1 MAIKHQDL
9 KNLVIQELLNES
21 INNEGVVD
29 WLRTQSSKAFSG
41 AGKALSGAGEKL
53 KPGDPN
59 FVKKLDKIGDFLQDA
74 QRDKDITAAIM
85 QTELGKKVFSSQEKS
100 LEEALGRDFAKM
112 MKDKK
117 VTPQEVSSFVSAM
130 SKNKKAKQM
139 LDGLGI
145 EIEVGDQDVVG
156 SSPADSASQTPA
168 GSTATPPTNGATPPP
183 LPADAGSANDV
194 IAVFKGK
201 STGPNGASDSLQTQ
215 LIRQFGSKI
224 PDGGK
229 LITAITKDLMNQLKA
244 NGLKVQESVEQ
255 VEQFLLKEL
264 IDNKL
269 EHQSLSYLLKE
280 NNSFDYRLTSQIL
293 ESIEE
298 VKDIKASKKSN
309 PFSKNRAAKAA
320 AASAAGDPSASAGID
335 RQKTVRANAVE
346 LTKQLPS
353 QDNTPIGVKNPT
365 SSKLN
370 VNGSGEKDLGA
381 AAAVQKAKDTDQNDI
396 QSAGQ
401 LATDTNP
408 NPSQN
413 VQRTQ
418 DSVIPQP
425 APVEPSPASSEKPKE
440 LGKIGSGDSPGA
452 NYATNGFDDKQKRQL
467 VSSLIQKG
475 FKQDQVTKLV
485 NGFSDWLK
493 NRTKQQQAQPV
504 QEGAGNSQVR
514 ELISQFIKE
523 TNFAADEKLRA
534 ALADQTIRTFGNP
547 AKAMGPVRA
556 NTSATAG
563 KMPDIS
569 QAAKTMGAGVAQKE
583 PAQTAAASAEPTSG
597 AQQVGALAGRQQEIS
612 KAADAAFK
620 QITPTRPGIVNVGE
634 VVGRKVKAIAQLN
647 AKAGL
652 ALVPMVPKILQAIE
666 KFIAYALAKSGKK
679 DSVKI
684 VGGSKNAVAL
694 QKTLTNIKSKGIMS
708 GPPEQQ
714 AKPTIQKESLKRI
727 LMEEIFNAI
736 VGKNR

>member
-9 KNLVIQELLNES
+9 KNLVIQEMLNES

-53 KPGDPN
+53 KPGDQN

-183 LPADAGSANDV
+183 LPADAGGANDV

-201 STGPNGASDSLQTQ
+201 TKGPKGTSDSLHTQ
-215 LIRQFGSKI
+215 LTRQFKNI
-224 PDGGK
+224 PDSGK
-229 LITAITKDLMNQLKA
+229 LITAISKDLLNQLKV
-244 NGLKVQESVEQ
+244 NGLKVQESAEQ

-280 NNSFDYRLTSQIL
+280 NNSLDYRLTSQIL
-293 ESIEE
+293 ESLEE
-298 VKDIKASKKSN
+298 GGEREKKRKEEHVRQLGFVFDNGEVNWKAFTAAVKDAKQKGEANNDDEFIIKGLRKRK
-309 PFSKNRAAKAA
+309 
-320 AASAAGDPSASAGID
+320 G
-335 RQKTVRANAVE
+335 E
-346 LTKQLPS
+346 
-353 QDNTPIGVKNPT
+353 
-365 SSKLN
+365 
-370 VNGSGEKDLGA
+370 GEKDLGA
-381 AAAVQKAKDTDQNDI
+381 AAAVQNTKDAEQNNI
-396 QSAGQ
+396 AAAGQ
-401 LATDTNP
+401 LAADTNP

-425 APVEPSPASSEKPKE
+425 APAEPSPASSEKPKE

-563 KMPDIS
+563 KLPDIS

-583 PAQTAAASAEPTSG
+583 PAQAQPTSG
-597 AQQVGALAGRQQEIS
+597 PKQPSQMLGRQQQIS

-620 QITPTRPGIVNVGE
+620 MTTPAKAGFVNVGE
-634 VVGRKVKAIAQLN
+634 VVGRKLKAMAQLN
-647 AKAGL
+647 AEAG
-652 ALVPMVPKILQAIE
+652 AAIVPLIPKILKAIE
-666 KFIAYALAKSGKK
+666 GFLNYALSKSGKTN
-679 DSVKI
+679 VKI
-684 VGGSKNAVAL
+684 LGGIKNAAAL
-694 QKTLTNIKSKGIMS
+694 QKTV
-708 GPPEQQ
+708 QQ
-714 AKPTIQKESLKRI
+714 ASQGNKAAIPAGLDIMKTQEKQKAALKESVERKESLKRV

-736 VGKNR
+736 VGKNK

>member
-21 INNEGVVD
+21 INNEGVID
-29 WLRTQSSKAFSG
+29 WVRAQSSKAASGAGKALSG

-53 KPGDPN
+53 KPGDPQIA
-59 FVKKLDKIGDFLQDA
+59 KKLEKVGDFLQMA
-74 QRDKDITAAIM
+74 QRDKDITQLIM
-85 QTELGKKVFSSQEKS
+85 QTDLGKKVFSSQEKS
-100 LEEALGRDFAKM
+100 LEEALGQDFVKM

-117 VTPQEVSSFVSAM
+117 VTPQEVEAFVAAM
-130 SKNKKAKQM
+130 NKNKKAKQM
-139 LDGLGI
+139 LDGLGLDI
-145 EIEVGDQDVVG
+145 E
-156 SSPADSASQTPA
+156 A
-168 GSTATPPTNGATPPP
+168 GKQQGA
-183 LPADAGSANDV
+183 PADATAQTQAQPVAGQQQAGADNV

-201 STGPNGASDSLQTQ
+201 SAGPNGASDSLQTQ

-229 LITAITKDLMNQLKA
+229 LITAITKDLMNQLKV

-280 NNSFDYRLTSQIL
+280 NNSLDYRLTSQIL
-293 ESIEE
+293 ESLQEGREREKKRKEEHVRQLGFVFDNGEVNWKAFTAAVKDAKQKGE
-298 VKDIKASKKSN
+298 VKDDDEFVI
-309 PFSKNRAAKAA
+309 
-320 AASAAGDPSASAGID
+320 
-335 RQKTVRANAVE
+335 
-346 LTKQLPS
+346 
-353 QDNTPIGVKNPT
+353 
-365 SSKLN
+365 
-370 VNGSGEKDLGA
+370 NGLRKRKGEGEKDLGA
-381 AAAVQKAKDTDQNDI
+381 AAAVQNTKDAEQNNI
-396 QSAGQ
+396 AAAGQ
-401 LATDTNP
+401 LAADTNP
-408 NPSQN
+408 NPS
-413 VQRTQ
+413 Q

-425 APVEPSPASSEKPKE
+425 APASAPAPAPVPPPAIPPAGSEKTKE

-452 NYATNGFDDKQKRQL
+452 NYATNGFDDKQKRQV
-467 VSSLIQKG
+467 VSSLTQKG
-475 FKQDQVTKLV
+475 FKLDQVTKLV

-504 QEGAGNSQVR
+504 QEGAGNSQAR
-514 ELISQFIKE
+514 ELISQLISQFIKE

-556 NTSATAG
+556 NTSA
-563 KMPDIS
+563 
-569 QAAKTMGAGVAQKE
+569 
-583 PAQTAAASAEPTSG
+583 
-597 AQQVGALAGRQQEIS
+597 ALR
-612 KAADAAFK
+612 KAVDAAFK

-634 VVGRKVKAIAQLN
+634 VVSRKLKAIAQLN
-647 AKAGL
+647 PKAGL

-694 QKTLTNIKSKGIMS
+694 QKILTNIKSKGIMS

-714 AKPTIQKESLKRI
+714 AKPAIQKESLKRI

-736 VGKNR
+736 VGKNK

>member
-1 MAIKHQDL
+1 VAIKHQDI
-9 KNLVIQELLNES
+9 KNLVMQELLNES
-21 INNEGVVD
+21 INNEGVAD
-29 WLRTQSSKAFSG
+29 WLKKQSSKFLSG
-41 AGKALSGAGEKL
+41 AGKTLSGAGEKL

-100 LEEALGRDFAKM
+100 LEEALGQDFAKM

-117 VTPQEVSSFVSAM
+117 VTPQEVSSFISAM

-156 SSPADSASQTPA
+156 SSPADSAPQTPA
-168 GSTATPPTNGATPPP
+168 GSATTVPTNGATPPP
-183 LPADAGSANDV
+183 LPADASGANDV

-201 STGPNGASDSLQTQ
+201 TKGPKGTSDSLHTQ
-215 LIRQFGSKI
+215 LTRQFKNI
-224 PDGGK
+224 PDSGK
-229 LITAITKDLMNQLKA
+229 LITAISKDLLNQLKV
-244 NGLKVQESVEQ
+244 NGLKVQESAEQ

-280 NNSFDYRLTSQIL
+280 NNSLDYRLTSQIL

-298 VKDIKASKKSN
+298 VKAIKPKKLSPLEKSK
-309 PFSKNRAAKAA
+309 AAKASM
-320 AASAAGDPSASAGID
+320 ASTAGDPSASAEID
-335 RQKTVRANAVE
+335 RKKTTTANAVE

-353 QDNTPIGVKNPT
+353 QNNTPIGVKNPF

-370 VNGSGEKDLGA
+370 VNGSGEKDLGG
-381 AAAVQKAKDTDQNDI
+381 AAAVQNAKDAEQNNT
-396 QSAGQ
+396 AAARQ
-401 LATDTNP
+401 LAADTNP
-408 NPSQN
+408 NSTPDA
-413 VQRTQ
+413 QRTQ

-425 APVEPSPASSEKPKE
+425 APDAPASVSSEKPKD
-440 LGKIGSGDSPGA
+440 LGNISSGDSPGA

-475 FKQDQVTKLV
+475 FKQVQVTKLV

-493 NRTKQQQAQPV
+493 NRTKQQQVQPV

-523 TNFAADEKLRA
+523 TNFAADENLRA

-583 PAQTAAASAEPTSG
+583 PAQAQPTSG
-597 AQQVGALAGRQQEIS
+597 PKQSGQMVGRQQQIS

-620 QITPTRPGIVNVGE
+620 MTTPAKAGFVNVGE
-634 VVGRKVKAIAQLN
+634 VVGRKLKAMAQLN
-647 AKAGL
+647 AKSGAAIIPL
-652 ALVPMVPKILQAIE
+652 IPKILKAIE
-666 KFIAYALAKSGKK
+666 GFLNYALSKSGKK
-679 DSVKI
+679 NVKI
-684 VGGSKNAVAL
+684 LGGIKNAAAL
-694 QKTLTNIKSKGIMS
+694 QKTV
-708 GPPEQQ
+708 QQ
-714 AKPTIQKESLKRI
+714 ASQGSKAAIPAGVDIMKTQQKQKAALKEA
-727 LMEEIFNAI
+727 LVQEIFNLLI
-736 VGKNR
+736 GKTK

>member
-201 STGPNGASDSLQTQ
+201 SAGPNGASDSLQTQ

-293 ESIEE
+293 ESLQEGEREKKRKEE
-298 VKDIKASKKSN
+298 HVRQLGFVFDNGEVNWKAFTAAVKD
-309 PFSKNRAAKAA
+309 AK
-320 AASAAGDPSASAGID
+320 
-335 RQKTVRANAVE
+335 QKGEAKDDDE
-346 LTKQLPS
+346 F
-353 QDNTPIGVKNPT
+353 II
-365 SSKLN
+365 
-370 VNGSGEKDLGA
+370 NGLRKRKGEGEKDLGG
-381 AAAVQKAKDTDQNDI
+381 AAAVQNTKDAEQNNI
-396 QSAGQ
+396 AAAGQ
-401 LATDTNP
+401 LAADTNP

-425 APVEPSPASSEKPKE
+425 APAEPSPASSEKPKE

-597 AQQVGALAGRQQEIS
+597 AQQVGALAGRQQQIS

-634 VVGRKVKAIAQLN
+634 VVGRKLKAIAQLN

-708 GPPEQQ
+708 PPSEQQ

-736 VGKNR
+736 VGKNK